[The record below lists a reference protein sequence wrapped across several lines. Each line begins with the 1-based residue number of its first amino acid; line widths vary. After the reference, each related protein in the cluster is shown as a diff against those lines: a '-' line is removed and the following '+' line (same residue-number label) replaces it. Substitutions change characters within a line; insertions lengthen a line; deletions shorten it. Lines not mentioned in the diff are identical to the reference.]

1 MLVRPGRAVP
11 LSTVRWRGRAPR
23 AALLVSCAALSVA
36 GLRAVVA
43 PVRGDAP
50 HAVDARPSA
59 NVAELGFAQ
68 SFVRSWL
75 SGAPNVA
82 AAFGGADDGFPE
94 DHLRSA
100 EISATTVVGWARRGS
115 GSVVTVAADVPRQR
129 RWFVAVTIR
138 RDGSGRLALVGPP
151 AIVGPPAVARPVPS
165 RPQLEVSDR
174 ALQAVVVRVMRHYL
188 GRDPGD
194 LAADLAPR
202 VVVNVPTEPL
212 SLVDV
217 FAVTWVAARTRVA
230 ATVVARDRS
239 GDQMTLRYELPVRR
253 VSGRWL
259 VRGVH
264 TDPTDREVPTP

>member
-1 MLVRPGRAVP
+1 MLAQPRRAVS
-11 LSTVRWRGRAPR
+11 LGTVRWRWRAPR
-23 AALLVSCAALSVA
+23 VALLVTCALLSLA
-36 GLRAVVA
+36 GLRAVIP
-43 PVRGDAP
+43 PVRSDAA
-50 HAVDARPSA
+50 HGIQTRPSA
-59 NVAELGFAQ
+59 DVAELGFAQ

-82 AAFGGADDGFPE
+82 GAYGGPDDGLPE
-94 DHLRSA
+94 DRLRSA
-100 EISATTVVGWARRGS
+100 GISAMTVVGWQRRGT
-115 GSVVTVAADVPRQR
+115 GSVVTVAADAPRRR

-138 RDGSGRLALVGPP
+138 RDLSGRLALAGPP

-174 ALQAVVVRVMRHYL
+174 ALRAVVARVMRHYL
-188 GRDPGD
+188 GRDRGD

-202 VVVNVPTEPL
+202 VVVSVPAEPL

-217 FAVTWVAARTRVA
+217 FAVTWVAAGTRVA

-239 GDQMTLRYELPVRR
+239 GDQLTLRYELPVGR
-253 VSGRWL
+253 VGGRWL

-264 TDPTDREVPTP
+264 TDPTDREVSTP